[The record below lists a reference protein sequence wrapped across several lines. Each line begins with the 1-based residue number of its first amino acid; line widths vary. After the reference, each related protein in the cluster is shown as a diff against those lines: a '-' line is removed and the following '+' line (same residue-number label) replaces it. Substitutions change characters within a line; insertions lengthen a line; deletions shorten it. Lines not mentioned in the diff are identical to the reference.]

1 MEGKIA
7 LITGGARGLGEAMTR
22 LFALH
27 GAKIV
32 VADVLE
38 DLGRSLC
45 DDLNGAATFVKCDVT
60 VEEDIRAAVNDAILK
75 HGKLDVMCSNAGVID
90 RTLPS
95 FAGYSAE
102 KFDRV
107 IAVNLRGAFLGTK
120 HAARVMVPAR
130 QGSIIIT
137 SSVVSVTGASTSPA
151 YTSSKHALVGL
162 AKTAALSLGQHG
174 IRVNCV
180 APGPMLTAMSTSMMP
195 IPRERL
201 EERMNS
207 MMPLKGSTMTP
218 EDVARAALFLASD
231 ESKFVSGQNL
241 GVDGAMTAGTAPPP
255 DLSKLFPSE

>member
-75 HGKLDVMCSNAGVID
+75 HGKLDVMCNNAGVID
-90 RTLPS
+90 RMLPS
-95 FAGYSAE
+95 FTDYSAE
-102 KFDRV
+102 DFDRV

-137 SSVVSVTGASTSPA
+137 SSIASVTSGLVSPA

-162 AKTAALSLGQHG
+162 VKTAALSLGQHG

-180 APGPMLTAMSTSMMP
+180 APGPMITAMVISMMP
-195 IPRERL
+195 TPREGW
-201 EERMNS
+201 EEFLNTKI
-207 MMPLKGSTMTP
+207 PLKGSTMTP

-231 ESKFVSGQNL
+231 ESRFVSGQNL
-241 GVDGAMTAGTAPPP
+241 VVDGAMTAGIAPPRN
-255 DLSKLFPSE
+255 LSEPVPSE